1 MMTEQGQQQIALQ
14 LALGRVE
21 NSLADQG
28 ANHLFRHH
36 VAHGDDEEVGEDF
49 VPTTHK
55 LEFPKFDDTGD
66 PLPWLNRC
74 ERYFWLCRM
83 PEDKNVSYAVFNL
96 LNDAQLWFY
105 FLELNG
111 DLPTWNRFVRL
122 VNTRFGPSLTDIP
135 IRELAHLRRD
145 GTVEEYCTKFVSLA
159 CREPTLSEGFQVQLF
174 VAGLGEPL
182 RTDIT
187 LHQPAII
194 DKAVKFARAH
204 KQRTA
209 YTIPVPPPPSRT
221 TTRSFA
227 CANQGG
233 GQPQHSASI
242 AASSSRR

>member
-1 MMTEQGQQQIALQ
+1 
-14 LALGRVE
+14 
-21 NSLADQG
+21 
-28 ANHLFRHH
+28 
-36 VAHGDDEEVGEDF
+36 
-49 VPTTHK
+49 
-55 LEFPKFDDTGD
+55 
-66 PLPWLNRC
+66 
-74 ERYFWLCRM
+74 M
-83 PEDKNVSYAVFNL
+83 PEDKKVSYAVFNL

-135 IRELAHLRRD
+135 IGELAHLRRD

-204 KQRTA
+204 KQRAA
-209 YTIPVPPPPSRT
+209 YTTPVPPPPSRM

-227 CANQGG
+227 CANRGG
-233 GQPQHSASI
+233 GQPQHSASTAAPSSCRQTRSCPLLKLLNVARRAI
-242 AASSSRR
+242 AFTVMICLPKAISKYVNISLLLKYWAMRKVTHGWRRVQSQ